1 MAAENYSDP
10 LTLLT
15 IAGFDPSGG
24 AGIIADIRTF
34 VHFGCRPTA
43 AITSLTFQNSQGV
56 FGAIHETAESLRAQ
70 IVPIVKDFR
79 IDAVKVGMLPTAE
92 LVREIAGL
100 IREGQLAAPVID
112 PVMQS
117 SSGHRLMEEDA
128 FEVFVTELLPLSR
141 LVTPNIPEA
150 ENLAGMNIDDEDGM
164 RQAAARIRELGA
176 RAVLIKGG
184 HLDQESGVGSQES
197 ERGSSPTVREGVVQ
211 AIDVLDD
218 QGQVKIFGGEWID
231 GPSMRGTG
239 CMLSSAIA
247 ACLAKRMLLADSI
260 SAAKEFV
267 AAEILNSTSKL
278 KTGN

>member
-1 MAAENYSDP
+1 MPDENHNNSP
-10 LTLLT
+10 AVLT

-56 FGAIHETAESLRAQ
+56 FGATHETAESLRAQ
-70 IVPIVKDFR
+70 ILPIIEEFR
-79 IDAVKVGMLPTAE
+79 IDAVKVGMLPTPE
-92 LVREIAGL
+92 LVRGVVRFL
-100 IREGQLAAPVID
+100 RDGQLPAPVID

-117 SSGHRLMEEDA
+117 SSGHRLMEDEA
-128 FEVFVTELLPLSR
+128 FEVFVTELLPLAR

-150 ENLAGMNIDDEDGM
+150 EKLAGLNVHDDEDM

-184 HLDQESGVGSQES
+184 HLKAESSV
-197 ERGSSPTVREGVVQ
+197 RGEAVPEAV
-211 AIDVLDD
+211 DVLDD
-218 QGQVKIFGGEWID
+218 DGHVQVFRGHWID
-231 GPSMRGTG
+231 TEPVRGTG

-247 ACLAKRMLLADSI
+247 ACLANGLSLNQSI
-260 SAAKEFV
+260 ERARRFV
-267 AAEILNSTSKL
+267 TERLQ
-278 KTGN
+278 G